1 MCDKMSPGT
10 HSEERMQVFYFVT
23 QPKRFSRF
31 FKFLLGAIL
40 FSYSLSSSL
49 IIFTSVDLLK
59 LRYIF
64 AERLGEQSSSK
75 YSSDYSLEMRSL
87 YVIYIYIYTH
97 TYKIICES
105 FSFVY

>member
-1 MCDKMSPGT
+1 MCL
-10 HSEERMQVFYFVT
+10 
-23 QPKRFSRF
+23 PKCFSRF
-31 FKFLLGAIL
+31 FKFLLGAVL
-40 FSYSLSSSL
+40 FSYNLSSSL

-64 AERLGEQSSSK
+64 AEGLGEQSSSK

-87 YVIYIYIYTH
+87 YAIYIYTH

-105 FSFVY
+105 FPFVY